1 MLLKQNSVT
10 YNGSN
15 RHEIEALCGEQSHCV
30 WMPHSDRFI
39 ILNDDGYDLVF
50 GCGDT
55 IERTQN
61 GHFIK
66 VNS

>member
-1 MLLKQNSVT
+1 MLLKQNIVT
-10 YNGSN
+10 YDGSN
-15 RHEIEALCGEQSHCV
+15 RHEIEALCAEQSHCA
-30 WMPHSDRFI
+30 WMTHSDRFI
-39 ILNDDGYDLVF
+39 ILNDDGRDLVF

-61 GHFIK
+61 GHFII